1 MLAIID
7 HVRPKRSAR
16 IPNRIPPTADDINV
30 NELRKPP
37 VAAVIPKC
45 LMISPRTIAYINT
58 SMLSSTHPNV
68 AAISA
73 RRCDGE
79 ISDHQLLFA
88 TFMWERILNLS
99 SQQSRKYRRIDRAW
113 QIATHD

>member
-16 IPNRIPPTADDINV
+16 IPNRIPPTAEDINV
-30 NELRKPP
+30 RELRKPP

-58 SMLSSTHPNV
+58 SMLSSTHPSV
-68 AAISA
+68 AAINV
-73 RRCDGE
+73 RGCDGE
-79 ISDHQLLFA
+79 ISDHQLVFA
-88 TFMWERILNLS
+88 TCMWEGILKLS
-99 SQQSRKYRRIDRAW
+99 SPQSRKYRRSDRARP
-113 QIATHD
+113 IATRD